1 MRIDPTTSAT
11 HARFSEI
18 EVGCWRREMGNTLE
32 SRENLRTMEEAG
44 EGGEGPNS
52 SFTEFPKSFELPS
65 GLGSGWRLYSRRCVD
80 YARPEDAEPQK
91 GATMARPLEKTRRDG
106 TRYTRFPEVEAA
118 IDAAIGQDLQTLLH
132 RARIRDSK
140 IENYIASECLVYL
153 IRDFASNDT
162 CLVVQG
168 EHKLSGSNEQRAIS
182 IRQPK
187 ASAILHLDKDV
198 ETSRCGPTTGDG
210 F

>member
-1 MRIDPTTSAT
+1 MRCAAARRSLRSARGAAHSVDASSKSERGKKPASISLSGGTLNCMRIDPTTSAS

-91 GATMARPLEKTRRDG
+91 GATMARPLEKLGATGHATRGFLRSRRRSTPLSLKTFKLCCIG
-106 TRYTRFPEVEAA
+106 LVFVTRKS
-118 IDAAIGQDLQTLLH
+118 
-132 RARIRDSK
+132 RI
-140 IENYIASECLVYL
+140 
-153 IRDFASNDT
+153 
-162 CLVVQG
+162 
-168 EHKLSGSNEQRAIS
+168 
-182 IRQPK
+182 
-187 ASAILHLDKDV
+187 
-198 ETSRCGPTTGDG
+198 TSRRNVSFT
-210 F
+210 